1 MAYTPEEIRASGA
14 VQLRI
19 IGREMAKAGEVDL
32 DVLEAWG
39 GNRAAPSSFISSAS
53 SATIRAICLG
63 QRPAPGG
70 MPPSG
75 GSMAPAGVSGEG
87 EGDDSGDDEDDDG
100 ELPEPSDDD
109 DEGDGSFPDFA
120 DDGDEADDDGAGDT
134 DDTDGDGVDDEGE
147 PEPVEDGEDDD
158 EPEPAPPAPRTPPP
172 FPGPAPFAAPSPPS
186 AIDFSGLDTLGIVGE
201 SIKKGLEPLAASIG
215 RINGLLGVLNDKIAI
230 VQKVANT
237 TAPIAEDAERE
248 VKALAG
254 RVDAIESAPA
264 TAALAPAP
272 TVDPEALTE
281 TILTA
286 LRSLI
291 PPMAKPVTPDAP
303 AEGADGFAQALA
315 MLADPKTPRG
325 LRILAKFAAP
335 GAAAR
340 PVKFTGEPGA
350 AKTWAA
356 RRFAS
361 LFAPT
366 AVFDVSCHAGTTSR
380 EFLGACLPGARGGFE
395 PVYGRVTRAFRSASQ
410 GVPTLLILD
419 EMNRLPLELSSVFC
433 GALNRQVRTVALPG
447 HEEKTMECYVLD
459 SGIPDGFGGTEE
471 YVAPCHLLSVVS
483 TQNEGPGYNVNSED
497 RAEKQRWLHVRT
509 SFDADEMRG
518 IIASVLTG
526 QFPTEP
532 VHKIKSGA
540 ERLVQ
545 FLVQGRAAA
554 LVDRK
559 LETAPTLRVVVEAIA
574 LSSAPTD
581 IAVNF
586 RELCL
591 GWFCGLSRV
600 TGGIEPEHV
609 RKIDEILKA
618 CDFDAAGRTW

>member
-1 MAYTPEEIRASGA
+1 MAYTPEEIRTAGA
-14 VQLRI
+14 VQLRV
-19 IGREMAKAGEVDL
+19 IGREMAKAGEIDL
-32 DVLEAWG
+32 DVLETWG

-63 QRPAPGG
+63 QKPAPGG

-75 GSMAPAGVSGEG
+75 GSVAPAAVSDDD
-87 EGDDSGDDEDDDG
+87 EGDDSGDDEADDG

-109 DEGDGSFPDFA
+109 DDGDGSFPGLD
-120 DDGDEADDDGAGDT
+120 DDGDDVAPMGDDDEA
-134 DDTDGDGVDDEGE
+134 DTDGDGDGDGADDEGE
-147 PEPVEDGEDDD
+147 PEPA
-158 EPEPAPPAPRTPPP
+158 PAPAPAPKPSTPAPAPAPTPSPAPPAP
-172 FPGPAPFAAPSPPS
+172 

-201 SIKKGLEPLAASIG
+201 SIKKGLEPLAHSVT
-215 RINGLLGVLNDKIAI
+215 RINGLMRVLSDRIATVEDLANKTGLDVHNILG
-230 VQKVANT
+230 
-237 TAPIAEDAERE
+237 
-248 VKALAG
+248 AG
-254 RVDAIESAPA
+254 RLIEDRLHILESAPA
-264 TAALAPAP
+264 PAAALAPAP
-272 TVDPEALTE
+272 SFDPEALTE
-281 TILTA
+281 TLLKA
-286 LRSLI
+286 LRSMV
-291 PPMAKPVTPDAP
+291 PPMAAKPSAP
-303 AEGADGFAQALA
+303 AAPPEGADGFAQALA

-325 LRILAKFAAP
+325 LRILAKFAPP
-335 GAAAR
+335 GAACR

-356 RRFAS
+356 RRFSS

-433 GALNRQVRTVALPG
+433 GALNRQVRAVALPG
-447 HEEKTMECYVLD
+447 HEEKRMECYVLD

-483 TQNEGPGYNVNSED
+483 TQNEGPGYNVNAED
-497 RAEKQRWLHVRT
+497 RAEKQRWLHVRA

-518 IIASVLTG
+518 IITAVLAG

-532 VHKIKSGA
+532 SSRIKSGA

-545 FLVQGRAAA
+545 FLVHGRAAA

-559 LETAPTLRVVVEAIA
+559 LESAPTLRVVVEAVA
-574 LSSAPTD
+574 LSSTPLD
-581 IAVNF
+581 IAVNL
-586 RELCL
+586 RELSL
-591 GWFCGLSRV
+591 GWFCGLSRINGAV
-600 TGGIEPEHV
+600 EPEHV
-609 RKIDEILKA
+609 RKLDEILKA
-618 CDFDAAGRTW
+618 CDFDASGRSW